1 MSLRPAYPLFAACVL
16 VFWLMLNQSVSI
28 GHMILGT
35 VLGLFGSFTLGR
47 LQDPGLRPGNPRAI
61 LRLAAHVAVEI
72 VRSNIAVAR
81 IVLSRSAPRRSGFL
95 TVRLE
100 LKDPH
105 ALAVLSAI
113 LTATPGSLWVD
124 FDPTDGR
131 LLIHVLDLID
141 EETWIGIVKGYEA
154 RLQEIFR

>member
-1 MSLRPAYPLFAACVL
+1 MSLRPAYPLFALCILA
-16 VFWLMLNQSVSI
+16 FWLMLNQSASP
-28 GHMILGT
+28 GHILLGAG
-35 VLGLFGSFTLGR
+35 LGLFGSFTLAR
-47 LQDPGLRPGNPRAI
+47 LQEPGLRPGNPRAV
-61 LRLAAHVAVEI
+61 LKLAAHVAVEI

-81 IVLSRSAPRRSGFL
+81 IVLSGSAKRRSGFL

-131 LLIHVLDLID
+131 LLLHVLDLID
-141 EETWIGIVKGYEA
+141 EETWVGIVKGYEA